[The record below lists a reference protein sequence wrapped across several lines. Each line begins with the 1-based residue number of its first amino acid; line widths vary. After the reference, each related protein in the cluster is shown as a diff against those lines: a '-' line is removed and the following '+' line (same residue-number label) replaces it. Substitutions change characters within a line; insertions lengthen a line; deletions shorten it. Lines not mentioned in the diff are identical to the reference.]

1 MNQAINNI
9 NDSTNPI
16 NDTNS
21 INLSADKNNDAMPVN
36 EMPAE
41 NEANSLQNETPDNL
55 FIQPTSDIKKP
66 AEEWETGSLVEVKEV
81 NKPTNLEDKLAD
93 LEAALQAFTPL
104 DDALAAF
111 GITYEEFNC
120 YLDTLGTDAESYL
133 KQQYGL
139 GLVSF
144 RSNLAVL
151 AATKPTAAKLLY
163 DDLVNRGL
171 VGNRDA
177 SNNNIVIKFE
187 GDD

>member
-1 MNQAINNI
+1 MNQAI
-9 NDSTNPI
+9 TNP
-16 NDTNS
+16 TNNVNPTNNANPIIS
-21 INLSADKNNDAMPVN
+21 SADEKVNTMPVSK
-36 EMPAE
+36 MPIE
-41 NEANSLQNETPDNL
+41 NKVNSLQNDTHNNL
-55 FIQPTSDIKKP
+55 LIQPSTDTNLP
-66 AEEWETGSLVEVKEV
+66 ADENQLIDSSEV
-81 NKPTNLEDKLAD
+81 KPTNLEDKLAD

-111 GITYEEFNC
+111 GITNEEFNC

-171 VGNRDA
+171 VGKSDTA
-177 SNNNIVIKFE
+177 NNNIVIKFE

>member
-1 MNQAINNI
+1 MNQTINNI
-9 NDSTNPI
+9 NDSTNPT
-16 NDTNS
+16 NNANS
-21 INLSADKNNDAMPVN
+21 INLSADKNNDTMPVSK
-36 EMPAE
+36 MPIE
-41 NEANSLQNETPDNL
+41 NEANLLQNDTSNNL
-55 FIQPTSDIKKP
+55 LIQPSTDKLLSANGNQLIDN
-66 AEEWETGSLVEVKEV
+66 SEV
-81 NKPTNLEDKLAD
+81 KPTNLEDKLTD

-111 GITYEEFNC
+111 GITNEEFNC
-120 YLDTLGTDAESYL
+120 YLDTIATDAESYL

-144 RSNLAVL
+144 RSNLAIL

-171 VGNRDA
+171 VGNRDT

>member
-1 MNQAINNI
+1 MNQEAINTAN
-9 NDSTNPI
+9 NTNL
-16 NDTNS
+16 
-21 INLSADKNNDAMPVN
+21 INLSADEKVNAMPVSKI
-36 EMPAE
+36 PAE
-41 NEANSLQNETPDNL
+41 NEVNSLQNGTPDNL
-55 FIQPTSDIKKP
+55 LIQTSD
-66 AEEWETGSLVEVKEV
+66 KEI
-81 NKPTNLEDKLAD
+81 NQPTNLEDKLTD
-93 LEAALQAFTPL
+93 LEAALQAFTAL

-111 GITYEEFNC
+111 GITNEEFNC

-171 VGNRDA
+171 VGNRDV

>member
-1 MNQAINNI
+1 MNNTTTNNI
-9 NDSTNPI
+9 NDNQVSQTPI
-16 NDTNS
+16 
-21 INLSADKNNDAMPVN
+21 
-36 EMPAE
+36 E
-41 NEANSLQNETPDNL
+41 NEVNLLQNEAPDNL
-55 FIQPTSDIKKP
+55 LIQS
-66 AEEWETGSLVEVKEV
+66 
-81 NKPTNLEDKLAD
+81 TNLEDKLID

-111 GITYEEFNC
+111 GITHEEFNC

-144 RSNLAVL
+144 RSNLATL

-171 VGNRDA
+171 VGKGVD
-177 SNNNIVIKFE
+177 SGNNIVIKFE

>member
-1 MNQAINNI
+1 MNQEAINTAN
-9 NDSTNPI
+9 NANPI
-16 NDTNS
+16 NLSTNEKV
-21 INLSADKNNDAMPVN
+21 NAMPVSK
-36 EMPAE
+36 MPIE
-41 NEANSLQNETPDNL
+41 NEVNLLQNEAPDNL
-55 FIQPTSDIKKP
+55 LIQPSTDIKT
-66 AEEWETGSLVEVKEV
+66 A
-81 NKPTNLEDKLAD
+81 NLEDKLAD
-93 LEAALQAFTPL
+93 LETALQAFTPL

-111 GITYEEFNC
+111 GITNEEFNC

>member
-1 MNQAINNI
+1 MNQINI
-9 NDSTNPI
+9 NTNDNQVNQTPI
-16 NDTNS
+16 
-21 INLSADKNNDAMPVN
+21 
-36 EMPAE
+36 E
-41 NEANSLQNETPDNL
+41 NEANSLQNEAPDNL
-55 FIQPTSDIKKP
+55 LIQPTPDTKT
-66 AEEWETGSLVEVKEV
+66 A
-81 NKPTNLEDKLAD
+81 NLEDKLID

-111 GITYEEFNC
+111 GITNEEFNC

-171 VGNRDA
+171 VGNRDT

>member
-1 MNQAINNI
+1 MNQEAINP
-9 NDSTNPI
+9 TN
-16 NDTNS
+16 NANS
-21 INLSADKNNDAMPVN
+21 INLSADEKVNTMPVSK
-36 EMPAE
+36 MPIK
-41 NEANSLQNETPDNL
+41 NEANLLQNDTPDNL
-55 FIQPTSDIKKP
+55 LIQPTSDTNLSSNNGKLINDN
-66 AEEWETGSLVEVKEV
+66 EIT
-81 NKPTNLEDKLAD
+81 KPTNLEDKLAD

-111 GITYEEFNC
+111 GITNEEFNC

-144 RSNLAVL
+144 RSNLAIL

>member
-1 MNQAINNI
+1 MNQEAINTAN
-9 NDSTNPI
+9 NANP
-16 NDTNS
+16 
-21 INLSADKNNDAMPVN
+21 INLSADKKVNAMPASKI
-36 EMPAE
+36 PIE
-41 NEANSLQNETPDNL
+41 NEVNSLQNDTSSNL
-55 FIQPTSDIKKP
+55 LIQPVYSK
-66 AEEWETGSLVEVKEV
+66 L
-81 NKPTNLEDKLAD
+81 TNLEDKLTD

-111 GITYEEFNC
+111 GITHEEFNC

-171 VGNRDA
+171 VGKGVDSGND
-177 SNNNIVIKFE
+177 IVIKFE

>member
-1 MNQAINNI
+1 MNQEAINTAN
-9 NDSTNPI
+9 NANP
-16 NDTNS
+16 
-21 INLSADKNNDAMPVN
+21 INLSADEKVNAMPVSK
-36 EMPAE
+36 MPIE
-41 NEANSLQNETPDNL
+41 NEVNSLQNDTHNNL
-55 FIQPTSDIKKP
+55 FIQSSTDTDLSSNESK
-66 AEEWETGSLVEVKEV
+66 LVDNSEV
-81 NKPTNLEDKLAD
+81 KPTNLEDKLTD

-111 GITYEEFNC
+111 GITNEEFNC

-144 RSNLAVL
+144 RSNLAIL

-171 VGNRDA
+171 VGNRDTT
-177 SNNNIVIKFE
+177 NNNIVIKFE

>member
-1 MNQAINNI
+1 MNQEVSNITNDNQINQ
-9 NDSTNPI
+9 TPI
-16 NDTNS
+16 
-21 INLSADKNNDAMPVN
+21 
-36 EMPAE
+36 E
-41 NEANSLQNETPDNL
+41 NEVNPLQNNAPDNKL
-55 FIQPTSDIKKP
+55 IQS
-66 AEEWETGSLVEVKEV
+66 
-81 NKPTNLEDKLAD
+81 TNLEDKLID

-111 GITYEEFNC
+111 GITHEEFNC
-120 YLDTLGTDAESYL
+120 YLDTLGTDVESYL

-144 RSNLAVL
+144 RSNLTVL

-171 VGNRDA
+171 VGKGVD
-177 SNNNIVIKFE
+177 SGNNIVIKFE

>member
-1 MNQAINNI
+1 MNQTTINTAN
-9 NDSTNPI
+9 NANP
-16 NDTNS
+16 
-21 INLSADKNNDAMPVN
+21 INLSADKDNDAMPVSK
-36 EMPAE
+36 MPIE
-41 NEANSLQNETPDNL
+41 NEVNSLQNDTSDNL
-55 FIQPTSDIKKP
+55 LIQPSPNKLLP
-66 AEEWETGSLVEVKEV
+66 ANENQLIDNSEV
-81 NKPTNLEDKLAD
+81 KPTNLEDKLTD

-111 GITYEEFNC
+111 GITNEEFNC
-120 YLDTLGTDAESYL
+120 YLDTLGMDTESYL

>member
-1 MNQAINNI
+1 MNQEAINTTN
-9 NDSTNPI
+9 NANPI
-16 NDTNS
+16 IS
-21 INLSADKNNDAMPVN
+21 SADKKVDAMPVSK
-36 EMPAE
+36 MPIE
-41 NEANSLQNETPDNL
+41 NEVNLLQNDTSNNL
-55 FIQPTSDIKKP
+55 LIQPSTDIKT
-66 AEEWETGSLVEVKEV
+66 A
-81 NKPTNLEDKLAD
+81 NLEDKLTD

-111 GITYEEFNC
+111 GITNEEFNC

-144 RSNLAVL
+144 RSNLAIL

-171 VGNRDA
+171 VGKGVD
-177 SNNNIVIKFE
+177 SGNNIIIKFE

>member
-1 MNQAINNI
+1 MNQTINVN
-9 NDSTNPI
+9 NDSSNPI

-21 INLSADKNNDAMPVN
+21 INLSADEKVNAMPVSK
-36 EMPAE
+36 MPIE
-41 NEANSLQNETPDNL
+41 NEVNSLQNDTPDNL
-55 FIQPTSDIKKP
+55 LIQPADKEINQP
-66 AEEWETGSLVEVKEV
+66 A
-81 NKPTNLEDKLAD
+81 NLEDKLAD

-111 GITYEEFNC
+111 GITNEEFNC

-144 RSNLAVL
+144 RSNLAIL

-171 VGNRDA
+171 VGNRDTT
-177 SNNNIVIKFE
+177 NNNIVIKFE

>member
-9 NDSTNPI
+9 NDSTNP
-16 NDTNS
+16 T
-21 INLSADKNNDAMPVN
+21 NLSADEKVNTMPVSK
-36 EMPAE
+36 MPIE
-41 NEANSLQNETPDNL
+41 NEVNSLQNDTHNNL
-55 FIQPTSDIKKP
+55 LIQP
-66 AEEWETGSLVEVKEV
+66 SLDTDLSSNNGKLINDSEV
-81 NKPTNLEDKLAD
+81 KPTNLEDKLAD

-111 GITYEEFNC
+111 GITNEEFNC

-144 RSNLAVL
+144 RSNLAIL

>member
-1 MNQAINNI
+1 MNQTTTNIN
-9 NDSTNPI
+9 NDSTNPA
-16 NDTNS
+16 
-21 INLSADKNNDAMPVN
+21 NLSADKKVNAMPVSK
-36 EMPAE
+36 MPIE
-41 NEANSLQNETPDNL
+41 NEANSLQNDTSDNL
-55 FIQPTSDIKKP
+55 LIQSSPNIILP
-66 AEEWETGSLVEVKEV
+66 ADESKLINDNEV
-81 NKPTNLEDKLAD
+81 KPTNLEDKLAD

-111 GITYEEFNC
+111 GITNEEFNC

-171 VGNRDA
+171 VGNRDTA
-177 SNNNIVIKFE
+177 NNNIVIKFE

>member
-1 MNQAINNI
+1 MTNENNNTI
-9 NDSTNPI
+9 
-16 NDTNS
+16 
-21 INLSADKNNDAMPVN
+21 PVN
-36 EMPAE
+36 QLPIE
-41 NEANSLQNETPDNL
+41 NEVNLLQNEAPDNL
-55 FIQPTSDIKKP
+55 S
-66 AEEWETGSLVEVKEV
+66 
-81 NKPTNLEDKLAD
+81 TNLEDKLID

-111 GITYEEFNC
+111 GITHEEFNC

-144 RSNLAVL
+144 RSNLATL

-171 VGNRDA
+171 VGNRDTS
-177 SNNNIVIKFE
+177 SNSIVIKFE

>member
-1 MNQAINNI
+1 MNQETTTNI
-9 NDSTNPI
+9 TNDNQ
-16 NDTNS
+16 
-21 INLSADKNNDAMPVN
+21 VN
-36 EMPAE
+36 QISAE
-41 NEANSLQNETPDNL
+41 NEVNLLQNDAPDKL
-55 FIQPTSDIKKP
+55 LP
-66 AEEWETGSLVEVKEV
+66 ANGNKLVDNSEVKS
-81 NKPTNLEDKLAD
+81 TNLEDKLTD

-111 GITYEEFNC
+111 GITNEEFNC

>member
-1 MNQAINNI
+1 MNQTININN
-9 NDSTNPI
+9 DS
-16 NDTNS
+16 TNS
-21 INLSADKNNDAMPVN
+21 INLSADEKVNAMPVSK
-36 EMPAE
+36 MPIE
-41 NEANSLQNETPDNL
+41 NEVNSLQNGTPNNL
-55 FIQPTSDIKKP
+55 LIQPSPNTDLP
-66 AEEWETGSLVEVKEV
+66 ANESKFINDNEV
-81 NKPTNLEDKLAD
+81 KPTNLEDKLAD

-111 GITYEEFNC
+111 GITNEEFNC

>member
-1 MNQAINNI
+1 MNQETTTNI
-9 NDSTNPI
+9 TNDNQ
-16 NDTNS
+16 
-21 INLSADKNNDAMPVN
+21 VN
-36 EMPAE
+36 QIPAE
-41 NEANSLQNETPDNL
+41 NEVNSLQNEAPDNL
-55 FIQPTSDIKKP
+55 LIQPSPDKLLP
-66 AEEWETGSLVEVKEV
+66 ANESKLINDSEV
-81 NKPTNLEDKLAD
+81 KPTNLEDKLAD

-111 GITYEEFNC
+111 GITNEEFNC

-144 RSNLAVL
+144 RSNLAIL

-171 VGNRDA
+171 VGNRDTA
-177 SNNNIVIKFE
+177 NNNIVIKFE

>member
-1 MNQAINNI
+1 MNQTININ
-9 NDSTNPI
+9 NDSTNP
-16 NDTNS
+16 TNNANP
-21 INLSADKNNDAMPVN
+21 INLSADKKVDAMPVSK
-36 EMPAE
+36 MPIE
-41 NEANSLQNETPDNL
+41 NEANPLQNDTPDNL
-55 FIQPTSDIKKP
+55 LIQPSPNTDLSTNNGKLNND
-66 AEEWETGSLVEVKEV
+66 SEV
-81 NKPTNLEDKLAD
+81 KPTNLEDKLAD

-111 GITYEEFNC
+111 GITNEEFNC

>member
-1 MNQAINNI
+1 MNQETTTNTI
-9 NDSTNPI
+9 NDNQ
-16 NDTNS
+16 
-21 INLSADKNNDAMPVN
+21 VN
-36 EMPAE
+36 QIPAE
-41 NEANSLQNETPDNL
+41 NEVNSLQNETPDNL
-55 FIQPTSDIKKP
+55 LIQPSTDKLLP
-66 AEEWETGSLVEVKEV
+66 ADENKLIDSSEV
-81 NKPTNLEDKLAD
+81 KPTNLEDKLAD

>member
-1 MNQAINNI
+1 MNNTI
-9 NDSTNPI
+9 
-16 NDTNS
+16 
-21 INLSADKNNDAMPVN
+21 PVN
-36 EMPAE
+36 QTPIE
-41 NEANSLQNETPDNL
+41 NEANSLQNEAPDNL
-55 FIQPTSDIKKP
+55 LIQP
-66 AEEWETGSLVEVKEV
+66 VESK
-81 NKPTNLEDKLAD
+81 TANLEDKLID

-111 GITYEEFNC
+111 GITHEEFNC

-144 RSNLAVL
+144 RSNLATL

-171 VGNRDA
+171 VGKSDT
-177 SNNNIVIKFE
+177 SSNNIVIKFE

>member
-1 MNQAINNI
+1 MNQTTTINTNAI
-9 NDSTNPI
+9 P
-16 NDTNS
+16 
-21 INLSADKNNDAMPVN
+21 AN
-36 EMPAE
+36 EIPAE
-41 NEANSLQNETPDNL
+41 KAEVNSLQKVETPDNHL
-55 FIQPTSDIKKP
+55 LIQPSPNTTLP
-66 AEEWETGSLVEVKEV
+66 ADENKLIDSSEV
-81 NKPTNLEDKLAD
+81 KPTNLEDKLVD

-171 VGNRDA
+171 VGNREA

>member
-1 MNQAINNI
+1 MNQETTTNI
-9 NDSTNPI
+9 TNDNQ
-16 NDTNS
+16 
-21 INLSADKNNDAMPVN
+21 VN
-36 EMPAE
+36 QIPAE
-41 NEANSLQNETPDNL
+41 NEVNLLQNDAPDNL
-55 FIQPTSDIKKP
+55 LIQPSLDKLLP
-66 AEEWETGSLVEVKEV
+66 ANENKLVDNSEV
-81 NKPTNLEDKLAD
+81 KPTNLEDKLTD

-111 GITYEEFNC
+111 GITNEEFNC
-120 YLDTLGTDAESYL
+120 YLDTLGMDAESYL

>member
-1 MNQAINNI
+1 MNQEISNTI
-9 NDSTNPI
+9 PTNQTPI
-16 NDTNS
+16 
-21 INLSADKNNDAMPVN
+21 
-36 EMPAE
+36 E
-41 NEANSLQNETPDNL
+41 NEANPLQNEAPDNL
-55 FIQPTSDIKKP
+55 LIQPTPDIKT
-66 AEEWETGSLVEVKEV
+66 A
-81 NKPTNLEDKLAD
+81 NLEDKLAD

-111 GITYEEFNC
+111 GITNEEFNC

-171 VGNRDA
+171 VGNRDT

>member
-1 MNQAINNI
+1 MNQITT
-9 NDSTNPI
+9 TNPT
-16 NDTNS
+16 NNANS
-21 INLSADKNNDAMPVN
+21 INLSADKNNDAMSVSQTPI
-36 EMPAE
+36 E
-41 NEANSLQNETPDNL
+41 NEANSLQNDTSNNL
-55 FIQPTSDIKKP
+55 LIQSSTDKFLP
-66 AEEWETGSLVEVKEV
+66 ANESKLINDSEV
-81 NKPTNLEDKLAD
+81 KPTNLEDKLTD

-111 GITYEEFNC
+111 GITNEEFNC

-171 VGNRDA
+171 VGNRDT

>member
-1 MNQAINNI
+1 MNQETTTNNQ
-9 NDSTNPI
+9 
-16 NDTNS
+16 
-21 INLSADKNNDAMPVN
+21 VN
-36 EMPAE
+36 QIPAE
-41 NEANSLQNETPDNL
+41 KAEVNSLQKVETPDNHL
-55 FIQPTSDIKKP
+55 LIQPSPDKLLPANESKLIDNSEVKP
-66 AEEWETGSLVEVKEV
+66 A
-81 NKPTNLEDKLAD
+81 NLEDKLAD

-111 GITYEEFNC
+111 GITNEEFNC
-120 YLDTLGTDAESYL
+120 YLDTLGTDVESYL

-171 VGNRDA
+171 VGKGVD
-177 SNNNIVIKFE
+177 SGNNIVIKFE

>member
-1 MNQAINNI
+1 MNQETTTNI
-9 NDSTNPI
+9 TNDSQ
-16 NDTNS
+16 
-21 INLSADKNNDAMPVN
+21 VN
-36 EMPAE
+36 QIPAE
-41 NEANSLQNETPDNL
+41 NEVNSLQNDAPDNL
-55 FIQPTSDIKKP
+55 LIQPSPDKLLP
-66 AEEWETGSLVEVKEV
+66 AIESKLVDNSEV
-81 NKPTNLEDKLAD
+81 KPTNLEDKLAD
-93 LEAALQAFTPL
+93 LETALQAFTPL

-111 GITYEEFNC
+111 GITNEEFNC

-171 VGNRDA
+171 VGNRDTA
-177 SNNNIVIKFE
+177 NNNIVIKFE

>member
-1 MNQAINNI
+1 MNQTNVNPTNN
-9 NDSTNPI
+9 
-16 NDTNS
+16 TNS
-21 INLSADKNNDAMPVN
+21 INLSADEKVNTMPVSK
-36 EMPAE
+36 MPIE
-41 NEANSLQNETPDNL
+41 NEANSLQNDTSDNL
-55 FIQPTSDIKKP
+55 LIQPSTDIILP
-66 AEEWETGSLVEVKEV
+66 ANENQLINSSEVKS
-81 NKPTNLEDKLAD
+81 TNLEDKLAD

-111 GITYEEFNC
+111 GITNEEFNC

-171 VGNRDA
+171 VGNRDTA
-177 SNNNIVIKFE
+177 NNNIVIKFE

>member
-1 MNQAINNI
+1 MNQTININ

-16 NDTNS
+16 NDTNP
-21 INLSADKNNDAMPVN
+21 INLSADEKVNAMPVSK
-36 EMPAE
+36 MPTE
-41 NEANSLQNETPDNL
+41 NEANSLQNDTSDNL
-55 FIQPTSDIKKP
+55 LIQPSTDKFLP
-66 AEEWETGSLVEVKEV
+66 ANENQLIDNSEV
-81 NKPTNLEDKLAD
+81 KPTNLEDKLTD

-111 GITYEEFNC
+111 GITNEEFNC
-120 YLDTLGTDAESYL
+120 YLDTLGMDAESYL

-171 VGNRDA
+171 VGNRDTA
-177 SNNNIVIKFE
+177 NNNIVIKFE

>member
-1 MNQAINNI
+1 MNQEISNTIPANQ
-9 NDSTNPI
+9 TPI
-16 NDTNS
+16 
-21 INLSADKNNDAMPVN
+21 
-36 EMPAE
+36 E
-41 NEANSLQNETPDNL
+41 NEVNPLQNEAPDNL
-55 FIQPTSDIKKP
+55 LIQPSPDIKT
-66 AEEWETGSLVEVKEV
+66 A
-81 NKPTNLEDKLAD
+81 NLEDKLID

-111 GITYEEFNC
+111 GITHEEFNC

-144 RSNLAVL
+144 RSNLATL

-171 VGNRDA
+171 VGKGADGGG
-177 SNNNIVIKFE
+177 NNIVIKFE

>member
-1 MNQAINNI
+1 MNQATNINN
-9 NDSTNPI
+9 DTANP
-16 NDTNS
+16 
-21 INLSADKNNDAMPVN
+21 INLSADKNNDAMPVSK
-36 EMPAE
+36 MPAK
-41 NEANSLQNETPDNL
+41 NEVNSLQNEAPDNL
-55 FIQPTSDIKKP
+55 LIQPSDKEINQP
-66 AEEWETGSLVEVKEV
+66 A
-81 NKPTNLEDKLAD
+81 NLEDKLVD

-111 GITYEEFNC
+111 GITNEEFNC

-171 VGNRDA
+171 VGNRDTA
-177 SNNNIVIKFE
+177 NNNIVIKFE

>member
-1 MNQAINNI
+1 MNQETTTNNQ
-9 NDSTNPI
+9 
-16 NDTNS
+16 
-21 INLSADKNNDAMPVN
+21 VN
-36 EMPAE
+36 QIPAE
-41 NEANSLQNETPDNL
+41 NEVKLLQNDAPDNL
-55 FIQPTSDIKKP
+55 LIQPSPDTALPSNSGK
-66 AEEWETGSLVEVKEV
+66 LVDSSEV
-81 NKPTNLEDKLAD
+81 KPTNLEDKLAD

-111 GITYEEFNC
+111 GITNEEFNC

>member
-1 MNQAINNI
+1 MNQATINP
-9 NDSTNPI
+9 TN
-16 NDTNS
+16 NTNS
-21 INLSADKNNDAMPVN
+21 IISSADEKVDAMPVSKT
-36 EMPAE
+36 PIK
-41 NEANSLQNETPDNL
+41 NEANSLQNDAPDNL
-55 FIQPTSDIKKP
+55 LIQPSPDTNLPSNNSKLIND
-66 AEEWETGSLVEVKEV
+66 SEVKS
-81 NKPTNLEDKLAD
+81 TNLEDKLTD

-111 GITYEEFNC
+111 GITNEEFNC
-120 YLDTLGTDAESYL
+120 YLDTLGTDVESYL

-171 VGNRDA
+171 VGNRDT

>member
-1 MNQAINNI
+1 MNQEAINP
-9 NDSTNPI
+9 TN
-16 NDTNS
+16 NVNL
-21 INLSADKNNDAMPVN
+21 INLSADEKVNTMPVSK
-36 EMPAE
+36 MPIE
-41 NEANSLQNETPDNL
+41 NEVNSLQNDTPDNL
-55 FIQPTSDIKKP
+55 LIQPSPNTDLSTNESKLINDNEI
-66 AEEWETGSLVEVKEV
+66 T
-81 NKPTNLEDKLAD
+81 KPTNLEDKLAD
-93 LEAALQAFTPL
+93 LETALQAFTPL

-111 GITYEEFNC
+111 GITNEEFNC

>member
-1 MNQAINNI
+1 MNNI
-9 NDSTNPI
+9 I
-16 NDTNS
+16 NDNQ
-21 INLSADKNNDAMPVN
+21 VN
-36 EMPAE
+36 QTPIE
-41 NEANSLQNETPDNL
+41 NEVNLLQNEAPDNL
-55 FIQPTSDIKKP
+55 VESKP
-66 AEEWETGSLVEVKEV
+66 A
-81 NKPTNLEDKLAD
+81 NLEDKLID

-111 GITYEEFNC
+111 GITHEEFNC

-144 RSNLAVL
+144 RSNLAGL

-171 VGNRDA
+171 VGKGVD
-177 SNNNIVIKFE
+177 SGNNIVIKFE

>member
-1 MNQAINNI
+1 MNQATINP
-9 NDSTNPI
+9 TNNANP
-16 NDTNS
+16 
-21 INLSADKNNDAMPVN
+21 INLSADKNNDTMPVSK
-36 EMPAE
+36 MPVE
-41 NEANSLQNETPDNL
+41 NEVNSLQNGTSGNL
-55 FIQPTSDIKKP
+55 LIQPSPNTDLSSNNGKLINDN
-66 AEEWETGSLVEVKEV
+66 EV
-81 NKPTNLEDKLAD
+81 KPTNLEDKLAD
-93 LEAALQAFTPL
+93 LETALQAFTPL

-111 GITYEEFNC
+111 GITNEEFNC

-144 RSNLAVL
+144 RSNLAIL

-177 SNNNIVIKFE
+177 TNNNIVIKFE

>member
-1 MNQAINNI
+1 MNQTINVN

-21 INLSADKNNDAMPVN
+21 INLSADKNNDAMSVN
-36 EMPAE
+36 KMPIE
-41 NEANSLQNETPDNL
+41 NEANSLQNGTSNNL
-55 FIQPTSDIKKP
+55 LIQPVDS
-66 AEEWETGSLVEVKEV
+66 
-81 NKPTNLEDKLAD
+81 KPTNLEDKLAD

-111 GITYEEFNC
+111 GITNEEFNC
-120 YLDTLGTDAESYL
+120 YLDTLGIDAESYL

-144 RSNLAVL
+144 RSNLAIL

-171 VGNRDA
+171 VGNRAD
-177 SNNNIVIKFE
+177 SGNNIVIKFE